1 MWSSRPSTI
10 HLCDLQTRALQ
21 QAESTRIDRR
31 QAGAV
36 DRHPMACRTRRNRIA
51 HGAIVAVVRATLFWL
66 RIAAEIHGDAAM
78 AFVLTLEVTNE
89 DHWEAGIQRILST
102 SHKLNVLVN
111 SAGISHN
118 SALWE
123 MTLQDWRR
131 VFAVN
136 VEGTFLGTKH
146 AIRAMTPN

>member
-1 MWSSRPSTI
+1 
-10 HLCDLQTRALQ
+10 
-21 QAESTRIDRR
+21 
-31 QAGAV
+31 
-36 DRHPMACRTRRNRIA
+36 MACRTRRNRIA

-78 AFVLTLEVTNE
+78 AFVLTLDVTNE
-89 DHWEAGIQRILST
+89 DHWQAGVQRILST

-111 SAGISHN
+111 SAGISHS

-123 MTLQDWRR
+123 ITLQDWRR

-146 AIRAMTPN
+146 AIRAMTPNGGCTVNLTSASGI

>member
-1 MWSSRPSTI
+1 
-10 HLCDLQTRALQ
+10 
-21 QAESTRIDRR
+21 
-31 QAGAV
+31 
-36 DRHPMACRTRRNRIA
+36 MACRTRRNRIA

-78 AFVLTLEVTNE
+78 AFVLTLDVTNE

-111 SAGISHN
+111 SAGISHS

-131 VFAVN
+131 VFA
-136 VEGTFLGTKH
+136 
-146 AIRAMTPN
+146 